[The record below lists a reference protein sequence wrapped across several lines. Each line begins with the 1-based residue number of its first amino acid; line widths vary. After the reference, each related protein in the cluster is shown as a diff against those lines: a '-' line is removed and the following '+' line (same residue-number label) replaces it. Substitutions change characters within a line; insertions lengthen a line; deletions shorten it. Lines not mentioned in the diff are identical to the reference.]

1 MQFGK
6 EFDHW
11 PTILGGTMVKILGG
25 GGGQKIL
32 WPSLSN
38 FGGGGPGPPGPPS
51 SATPDSYSRIAPI
64 ESHYPVQ
71 WPILRL
77 DY

>member
-25 GGGQKIL
+25 GGPKDTLALPLKFWG
-32 WPSLSN
+32 
-38 FGGGGPGPPGPPS
+38 GGGGPGPPPS